1 MKLVFE
7 NWREYLRETVV
18 DFTQYK
24 AKKEKE
30 QAKKEKEQYKQILLV
45 HIEGEPVV
53 YDINEFNLV
62 MVDTPEQYDA
72 LMDGDLSLAEELGA
86 QFEEILDETS
96 T

>member
-1 MKLVFE
+1 MKPLLE
-7 NWREYLRETVV
+7 NWREYLRETIV
-18 DFTQYK
+18 DFAQYK
-24 AKKEKE
+24 
-30 QAKKEKEQYKQILLV
+30 AKKEKEQYKQILLV

-86 QFEEILDETS
+86 QFKEILDETP

>member
-1 MKLVFE
+1 MKPLLE
-7 NWREYLRETVV
+7 NWREYLRETIV
-18 DFTQYK
+18 DFAQYK
-24 AKKEKE
+24 T
-30 QAKKEKEQYKQILLV
+30 KKEKEQYKQILLV

-86 QFEEILDETS
+86 QFEEILDETP

>member
-1 MKLVFE
+1 MKPLLE
-7 NWREYLRETVV
+7 NWREYLRETIV
-18 DFTQYK
+18 DFAQYK
-24 AKKEKE
+24 
-30 QAKKEKEQYKQILLV
+30 AKKEKEQYKQILLV

-62 MVDTPEQYDA
+62 MVNTPEQYDA

-86 QFEEILDETS
+86 QFEEILDETP

>member
-1 MKLVFE
+1 MKPLLE
-7 NWREYLRETVV
+7 NWREYLRETIV
-18 DFTQYK
+18 DFSQYK
-24 AKKEKE
+24 
-30 QAKKEKEQYKQILLV
+30 AKKEKEQYKQILLV

-86 QFEEILDETS
+86 QFEEILDETP

>member
-1 MKLVFE
+1 MKLLLE
-7 NWREYLRETVV
+7 NWREYLRETIV
-18 DFTQYK
+18 DFAQYK
-24 AKKEKE
+24 
-30 QAKKEKEQYKQILLV
+30 AKKEKEQYKQILLV

-72 LMDGDLSLAEELGA
+72 FIDGDLSLAEELGA
-86 QFEEILDETS
+86 QFEEILNETP

>member
-1 MKLVFE
+1 MKLLYE
-7 NWREYLRETVV
+7 NWREYLRETIV
-18 DFTQYK
+18 DFAQYK
-24 AKKEKE
+24 
-30 QAKKEKEQYKQILLV
+30 AKKEKEQYKQILLV

-72 LMDGDLSLAEELGA
+72 LMDGDLSLAEDLGA

>member
-1 MKLVFE
+1 MKPLLE
-7 NWREYLRETVV
+7 NWREYLRETIV
-18 DFTQYK
+18 DFAQYK
-24 AKKEKE
+24 T
-30 QAKKEKEQYKQILLV
+30 KKEKEQYKQILLV

-86 QFEEILDETS
+86 QFEEILDETL

>member
-1 MKLVFE
+1 MKLLLE
-7 NWREYLRETVV
+7 NWREYLRETIV
-18 DFTQYK
+18 DFAQYK
-24 AKKEKE
+24 T
-30 QAKKEKEQYKQILLV
+30 KKEKEQYKQILLV

-86 QFEEILDETS
+86 QFEEILDETN

>member
-1 MKLVFE
+1 MKPLLE
-7 NWREYLRETVV
+7 NWREYLRETIV
-18 DFTQYK
+18 DFAQYK
-24 AKKEKE
+24 
-30 QAKKEKEQYKQILLV
+30 AKKEKEQYKQILLV

-86 QFEEILDETS
+86 QFEEILDETL

>member
-1 MKLVFE
+1 MKPLLE
-7 NWREYLRETVV
+7 NWREYLRETIV
-18 DFTQYK
+18 DFAQYK
-24 AKKEKE
+24 
-30 QAKKEKEQYKQILLV
+30 AKKEKEQYKQILLV

-86 QFEEILDETS
+86 QFEEILDENPT
-96 T
+96 

>member
-1 MKLVFE
+1 MKPLLE
-7 NWREYLRETVV
+7 NWREYLRETIV
-18 DFTQYK
+18 DFAQYK

-30 QAKKEKEQYKQILLV
+30 HYKQILLV

-72 LMDGDLSLAEELGA
+72 LMDGDLSLAEEFDA
-86 QFEEILDETS
+86 QFEEILEET
-96 T
+96 TT

>member
-1 MKLVFE
+1 MKLLLE
-7 NWREYLRETVV
+7 NWRQYLRETIV
-18 DFTQYK
+18 DFAQYK
-24 AKKEKE
+24 
-30 QAKKEKEQYKQILLV
+30 AKKEKEQYKQILLV

-72 LMDGDLSLAEELGA
+72 LIDGDLSLAEELGA
-86 QFEEILDETS
+86 QFEEILNETP

>member
-1 MKLVFE
+1 MKPLLE
-7 NWREYLRETVV
+7 NWREYLRETIV
-18 DFTQYK
+18 DLAQYK
-24 AKKEKE
+24 T
-30 QAKKEKEQYKQILLV
+30 KKEKEQYKQILLV

-86 QFEEILDETS
+86 QFEEILDETP